1 MTADVRDGAEQR
13 WLMIYSAE
21 RRRERERERERER
34 RESSGEIN
42 YRSYVG
48 LKEKRNVRQI

>member
-21 RRRERERERERER
+21 RRREREREKGKLR
-34 RESSGEIN
+34 RD
-42 YRSYVG
+42 
-48 LKEKRNVRQI
+48 